1 MHTGVCSFQIEK
13 YLMSQ
18 CFFFRFAEQWF
29 PGLVPESQAMFKGM
43 FPTTVSVFFFLINF
57 GISVESQE
65 ATKVVREKSH
75 VLFTLFPLMFIPYIF
90 IAQYY
95 KQKII
100 IGTRDVLI

>member
-1 MHTGVCSFQIEK
+1 MLLFSFCRT
-13 YLMSQ
+13 MVP
-18 CFFFRFAEQWF
+18 WF
-29 PGLVPESQAMFKGM
+29 GARITSNVQRYVPYNCI
-43 FPTTVSVFFFLINF
+43 SVFFLINF

-75 VLFTLFPLMFIPYIF
+75 VLFTLFPPMFIPYIF